1 MRGWYTVFKGFSG
14 LKKYLIIMALAIV
27 AIQVGG
33 CSNAPSVR
41 TMEEVPRISP
51 AGIKSMLDSG
61 SNFIIIDTRFREE
74 YEDAHITGSISIP
87 LEDITRRVNE
97 LKGYDE
103 IVTYCT

>member
-1 MRGWYTVFKGFSG
+1 MFKGLSG

-33 CSNAPSVR
+33 CSNAPTVT

-51 AGIKSMLDSG
+51 TEIKSMLDSS

-74 YEDAHITGSISIP
+74 YEDTHITGSIWIS
-87 LEDITRRVNE
+87 LEDIAGRANE
-97 LKGYDE
+97 LKKYDE